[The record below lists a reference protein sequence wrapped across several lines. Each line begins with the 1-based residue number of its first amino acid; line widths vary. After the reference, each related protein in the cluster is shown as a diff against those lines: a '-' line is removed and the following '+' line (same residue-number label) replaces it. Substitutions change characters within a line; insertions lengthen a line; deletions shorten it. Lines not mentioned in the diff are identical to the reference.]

1 MNKVLTG
8 LLTIFFLSS
17 LTTNYA
23 FSGASSSDISSYNMK
38 VNNVAVATLKSFD
51 GGKVSAPV
59 SQVQGIS
66 GNVEYEAATIQ
77 TYLYSGN
84 GATNFMTWVV
94 DSWSGNYSYKDVDI
108 IGVTSSKAIKMQR
121 RFTNAY
127 ITKTVFPTLDN
138 TTSSSSYNGYITV
151 KIVPETIEYTS
162 PSGSLT
168 SFSTGSISHWQTN
181 KFALTIDNLDCSK
194 VTKIESF
201 SISITGTSTSTIN
214 QEVSNLK
221 ITLNDP
227 NPTGWLDWHDDT
239 VIKSQ
244 GESKNGTL
252 SLKSST
258 SSTILSLALND
269 LIIFSLTPPN
279 TSNSNKTVVEL
290 YCGSITKK

>member
-38 VNNVAVATLKSFD
+38 VDGVAIATLKSFD

-59 SQVQGIS
+59 TPGQGIS
-66 GNVEYEAATIQ
+66 GATKYEAATIQ
-77 TYLYSGN
+77 TYLYSGS
-84 GATNFMTWVV
+84 GATNFLTWVV
-94 DSWSGNYSYKDVDI
+94 DSWSGNYSYKDIDI
-108 IGVTSSKAIKMQR
+108 IGINSSKTIKMQR
-121 RFTNAY
+121 TFTSAY

-138 TTSSSSYNGYITV
+138 TTSSSNGYITV
-151 KIVPETIEYTS
+151 NIWPATIEYTS
-162 PSGSLT
+162 RSGT
-168 SFSTGSISHWQTN
+168 MRSFSAGSISNWQTN

-201 SISITGTSTSTIN
+201 SITGTSTSTSN

-239 VIKSQ
+239 VIKNQ
-244 GESKNGTL
+244 GGSKNGTL

-290 YCGSITKK
+290 YCGSIEKQ

>member
-17 LTTNYA
+17 LSTNYV

-38 VNNVAVATLKSFD
+38 VDGVAIATLKSFD

-59 SQVQGIS
+59 TPGQGIS
-66 GNVEYEAATIQ
+66 GTAKYEAATIQ
-77 TYLYSGN
+77 TYLYSGS
-84 GATNFMTWVV
+84 GATNFLTWVA
-94 DSWSGNYSYKDVDI
+94 DSWSGNYSYRDIDI
-108 IGVTSSKAIKMQR
+108 IGINSSKTIKMQR
-121 RFTNAY
+121 TFTDAY

-138 TTSSSSYNGYITV
+138 TTSISSNGYITV
-151 KIVPETIEYTS
+151 NILPATIEYTS
-162 PSGSLT
+162 PSGTMT
-168 SFSTGSISHWQTN
+168 SFSAGSISNWQTN

-201 SISITGTSTSTIN
+201 SITGTSISTSN
-214 QEVSNLK
+214 QDVSNLK

-244 GESKNGTL
+244 GNSKNGTL

-290 YCGSITKK
+290 YCGSIERQ